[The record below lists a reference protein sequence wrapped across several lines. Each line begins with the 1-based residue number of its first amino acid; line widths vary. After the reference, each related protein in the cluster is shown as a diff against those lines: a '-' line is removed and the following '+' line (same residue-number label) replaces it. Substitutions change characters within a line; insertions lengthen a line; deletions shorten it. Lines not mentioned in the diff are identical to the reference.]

1 MGFFNDL
8 GSFLNEVQ
16 QVTHEVD
23 GFKQEVGSTIK
34 TTVTDIATQASA
46 VRDDV
51 TTQVADVTQT
61 VTSTKDD
68 IAQELSGNT
77 Q

>member
-8 GSFLNEVQ
+8 GSFLSEVQ
-16 QVTHEVD
+16 QVTNEVD

-46 VRDDV
+46 VRDHV
-51 TTQVADVTQT
+51 TAQVSDVTQT
-61 VTSTKDD
+61 VQSAKDD
-68 IAQELSGNT
+68 ITKELSESA